1 MVVEN
6 GDTKWKSGVRAT
18 SLTRNMK
25 QRGIGKDSK
34 HYWNYG
40 TVFILGKKIKIKC
53 FILSAM

>member
-1 MVVEN
+1 MVEN

-25 QRGIGKDSK
+25 RRGIGKDSK